1 MTSQALKAGLFQ
13 IKAPTI
19 NGHLKPLNA
28 GGELQ
33 SVAIIRKFRIV
44 RQDGLLQVSRK

>member
-1 MTSQALKAGLFQ
+1 MISQALKAGLFQ

-19 NGHLKPLNA
+19 NGHLKLLNA
-28 GGELQ
+28 EGETQ

-44 RQDGLLQVSRK
+44 RQDGFLQVSRK